1 MRRVKGR
8 EEERKGVETMR
19 RWKMKSEMAKKKERR
34 FEKRQKTG
42 VQRLM
47 DRKNVASNVPLQNA

>member
-1 MRRVKGR
+1 MDD
-8 EEERKGVETMR
+8 EERNGE
-19 RWKMKSEMAKKKERR
+19 KKERR

-47 DRKNVASNVPLQNA
+47 DR

>member
-8 EEERKGVETMR
+8 EEKRKGVETMR
-19 RWKMKSEMAKKKERR
+19 RWMMKSEMEKKKERR

>member
-1 MRRVKGR
+1 MGKMRRVKGR
-8 EEERKGVETMR
+8 DEETMEDEERNGE
-19 RWKMKSEMAKKKERR
+19 KKERR

-42 VQRLM
+42 EQRLM